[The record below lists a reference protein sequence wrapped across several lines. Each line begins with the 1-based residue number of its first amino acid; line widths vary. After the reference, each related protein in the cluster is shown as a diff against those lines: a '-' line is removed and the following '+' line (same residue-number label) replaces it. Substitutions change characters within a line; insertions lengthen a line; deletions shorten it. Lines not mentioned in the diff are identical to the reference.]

1 MGSNSETPAIPWMR
15 LGELDPQS
23 SLTPPPAPF
32 PPGNSAADNAR
43 QRFAVKGNAICMS
56 FHSAYSLRS
65 LSQKK
70 RRMD

>member
-1 MGSNSETPAIPWMR
+1 MGSNSDTPAIPWMQ

-32 PPGNSAADNAR
+32 PSSNSAADNAR

-56 FHSAYSLRS
+56 FHLAISFLFTSR
-65 LSQKK
+65 KE
-70 RRMD
+70 RRLD